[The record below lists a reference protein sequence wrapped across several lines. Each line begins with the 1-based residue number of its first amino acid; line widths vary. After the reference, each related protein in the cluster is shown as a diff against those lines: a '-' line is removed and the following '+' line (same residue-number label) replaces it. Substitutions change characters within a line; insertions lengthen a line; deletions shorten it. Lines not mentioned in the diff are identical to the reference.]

1 MEGQSKTR
9 ANNPLDMSNYDIN
22 KLPKR
27 EVSGFESVLRKS
39 GGVLAVLAFVY
50 IYFFLIFRF

>member
-39 GGVLAVLAFVY
+39 GECWRFWPLFTF
-50 IYFFLIFRF
+50 IFF